1 VKKATIILVALT
13 AAVKLSAQVNA
24 YARVTSISSTTLNV
38 TSVNET
44 YATFTSGMQ
53 VIVMQMQDNVIGSNT
68 TDNSSFG
75 DLSTLGSTG
84 MYEVAI
90 ISSVTRS
97 AGVAT
102 QIIINSPLANTYNTG
117 SNSSVQVISYPTLG
131 TNGFTTTQDVTAV
144 AWNGSVGG
152 VIAFKVN
159 GTLTL
164 NHNIIADFAGFRG
177 GTLNGGDAASC
188 NSTDYRNATSENFGN
203 KGEGIYKATNV
214 NYAAGK
220 GKIINGGGGGNS
232 HNGGGGGGA
241 NFTAGGTGGKGWNC
255 TASGG
260 TGGVSLGTYVGANR
274 VFMGGGG
281 GSGEGNNGFDNSGG
295 NGGGI
300 VIITAS
306 QIATTGSGTSRRISA
321 NGGVGGD
328 VGNDGAGAGGAG
340 GSILLNVNSWNIS
353 SQKTLN
359 ITANG
364 GDGGSVGDPA
374 AHGGG
379 GGGGQGAVLFAS
391 SLPTTNINTATSNG
405 IGGRNYAGGDRAGS
419 GSGSDNAGIMTSSFA
434 ILPQRVVTFRAFSV
448 ADRIDLAWQ
457 VVNESKLDNYEVQ
470 RSSDGNIYATI
481 GEVRSSNIGTYRFS
495 DKRPLPG
502 VNIYRLKLEG
512 EQNGYVFSNVASAT
526 QYGIAKIDVSLRP
539 NPVRYHA
546 TLYIFAAETSI
557 ADLRILN
564 MYGTIVRTQQVKINS
579 GENKIILNDLEK
591 FPAGVYQVFVSS
603 GAEIAAARMT
613 ICE

>member
-1 VKKATIILVALT
+1 MALT
-13 AAVKLSAQVNA
+13 AAVKLYAQVNA

-44 YATFTSGMQ
+44 YATFATGMQ

-68 TDNSSFG
+68 SDNSTFG
-75 DLSTLGSTG
+75 DLSTLASTG

-102 QIIINSPLANTYNTG
+102 QININSPLANTYNTG

-131 TNGFTTTQDVTAV
+131 SNGFTTTQDITAV
-144 AWNGSVGG
+144 AWDGSVGG

-177 GTLNGGDAASC
+177 GTLNGGDAGSC
-188 NSTDYRNATSENFGN
+188 NSTNYRNAISENFGN

-214 NYAAGK
+214 NYVAGR

-260 TGGVSLGTYVGANR
+260 TGGVTLGTYLGPSR

-281 GSGEGNNGFDNSGG
+281 GSGEGNNGYNNAGG

-300 VIITAS
+300 IIITAT

-419 GSGSDNAGIMTSSFA
+419 GGGSDNAGIMTSSFA

-457 VVNESKLDNYEVQ
+457 VVNESALDRYEVQ
-470 RSSDGNIYATI
+470 RSADGNTFFTI
-481 GEVRSSNIGTYRFS
+481 GKVQSSNIGSYRFS
-495 DKRPLPG
+495 DKHPLPG
-502 VNIYRLKLEG
+502 INSYRLKLDG
-512 EQNGYVFSNVASAT
+512 EENGFVFSNVASAT
-526 QYGIAKIDVSLRP
+526 PYGASKIDVAIRP
-539 NPVRYHA
+539 NPVFGHA
-546 TLYIFAAETSI
+546 TLRIFSAES
-557 ADLRILN
+557 ALAEVRVLN
-564 MYGTIVRTQQVKINS
+564 MYGSVVHTQQVKIIS
-579 GENKIILNDLEK
+579 GENKIQLNGIEK
-591 FPAGVYQVFVSS
+591 IPAGMYQVFVSCS
-603 GAEIAAARMT
+603 GQIAAVRMA